1 MSAMF
6 PWWGWLFLGAMVG
19 QATLLLVMHPR
30 SVCQRCGHKIPRP
43 LCQRCR
49 LIEKRDRAQTCMHGT
64 RSPYAD

>member
-6 PWWGWLFLGAMVG
+6 PWWGWLFLGVMAG
-19 QATLLLVMHPR
+19 QAALLLVMPPR

-49 LIEKRDRAQTCMHGT
+49 LIEKRDRAQTRTHGT
-64 RSPYAD
+64 GSPYAD

>member
-1 MSAMF
+1 MS
-6 PWWGWLFLGAMVG
+6 WGWLFLGVMAG
-19 QATLLLVMHPR
+19 LAALLLARQPR
-30 SVCQRCGHKIPRP
+30 SVCRRCGHRVPQP